1 MANIYKL
8 VVISQKIVEMIEEI
22 EKKGWFFG
30 SGNLSN
36 DEFLSIFQ
44 KKTNDTFFIKTNTLT
59 PNKFSNSKTTLSKI
73 YGLNAFPFHNDG
85 VQNKI
90 PPRFIVLKLKSIEI
104 EVAKT
109 FLLDGF
115 ELAMNNPNI
124 FYHSIFNINGNGFK
138 ELTPL
143 INERIIG
150 KKILRYNPVIMDSI
164 LKNKKVELEELI
176 RNSSKIEINWKPKSF
191 LIIDN
196 WRILHSRD
204 SITDPN
210 KERII
215 ERIEFYL
222 NKL

>member
-1 MANIYKL
+1 MLA
-8 VVISQKIVEMIEEI
+8 VILSKILEMIEEI
-22 EKKGWFFG
+22 EKNGWFFG
-30 SGNLSN
+30 NGDFSDNEL
-36 DEFLSIFQ
+36 LSIFQ
-44 KKTNDTFFIKTNTLT
+44 KNTDDSFSIKKNTLT
-59 PNKFSNSKTTLSKI
+59 PNKSSDSRITLSKI

-90 PPRFIVLKLKSIEI
+90 PPKFIVLKLKSSEI

-115 ELAMNNPNI
+115 ELALNNQNI

-138 ELTPL
+138 EITPL
-143 INERIIG
+143 INKRING
-150 KKILRYNPVIMDSI
+150 KKMLRYNPVIMDSVI
-164 LKNKKVELEELI
+164 KKKKVELEQI
-176 RNSSKIEINWKPKSF
+176 INNSSKIEINWKPKSF

-204 SITDPN
+204 SITNLN

-215 ERIEFYL
+215 ERIEFYY
-222 NKL
+222 K

>member
-1 MANIYKL
+1 
-8 VVISQKIVEMIEEI
+8 MIEEI

-30 SGNLSN
+30 IGNLSN
-36 DEFLSIFQ
+36 DEFLSILQ
-44 KKTNDTFFIKTNTLT
+44 ANTNDTFSIKTNTLT
-59 PNKFSNSKTTLSKI
+59 PNKSSNSRITLSKI

-90 PPRFIVLKLKSIEI
+90 PPRFIVLKLKSSEI

-115 ELAMNNPNI
+115 KLALNNPNI

-164 LKNKKVELEELI
+164 LKKKKVELEQLI

-204 SITDPN
+204 SITDQN